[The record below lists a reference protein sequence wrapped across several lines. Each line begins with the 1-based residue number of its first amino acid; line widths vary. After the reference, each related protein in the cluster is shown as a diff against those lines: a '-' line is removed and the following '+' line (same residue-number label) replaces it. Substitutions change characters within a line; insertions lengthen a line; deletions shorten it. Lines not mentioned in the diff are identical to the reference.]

1 MILQHPFAVF
11 VDVGNAGSIVNRVF
25 FVVEIHAP

>member
-11 VDVGNAGSIVNRVF
+11 VDVGKAGSTVNRIF